1 MKKLLSLLISLSLG
15 GFTISAQAENLL
27 QVYQQARSN
36 NPELFKSAA
45 DRDVAYEKINYSR
58 GSLLPFLGLSGSYT
72 INRGFRGSDD
82 NIGTNATRGGVS
94 LKQSIFNMA
103 NWFQLSVAEQ
113 NAAIADIAYNLDE
126 QTLMLNSAT
135 AYFQVLR
142 AIDALSQISAQKSAI
157 GQQLEQTKQR
167 FKVGLVAI
175 TDVHNAQAEYD
186 NTLAQEVIAK
196 NNLDNATEALREI
209 TGVTYDQLN
218 SLDTKRFKM
227 VNSPEI
233 DGLLTQA
240 EKSNLTLIKARLNQ
254 EMAKKNIRL
263 AQSGHLPTLALDA
276 SASVGDTDQKGSEN
290 RYRGNTTKSGS
301 RSIGLTLDVPVF
313 TGGQTSSQVKQAQFS
328 YVGASQQTEGAYRL
342 MVKNVRSSH
351 NNIAASIST
360 VHAYSQSVISAESS
374 LKATNAGYSVGT
386 RTIVDVLNATTALY
400 SARTNLSNARYDYL
414 INQLNLNYS
423 LGTLSE
429 NDIAL
434 LNDDLGKPI
443 STLVSLLPN

>member
-15 GFTISAQAENLL
+15 SFTISAQAENLL

-58 GSLLPFLGLSGSYT
+58 GSLLPYLGLSGSYT
-72 INRGFRGSDD
+72 FNRGFRGSDD
-82 NIGTNATRGGVS
+82 HQGSNAKRGGVS
-94 LKQSIFNMA
+94 LKQSIFNMG
-103 NWFQLSVAEQ
+103 NWYQLSIAEQ
-113 NAAIADIAYNLDE
+113 NAAIADISYNLNE

-135 AYFQVLR
+135 AYFNVLR

-157 GQQLEQTKQR
+157 GEQLEQTKQR
-167 FKVGLVAI
+167 FNVGLVAI

-186 NTLAQEVIAK
+186 NTLAQEVVAK
-196 NNLDNATEALREI
+196 NNLDNATESLREI

-218 SLDTKRFKM
+218 SLDTQRFKM
-227 VNSPEI
+227 IQSPEI
-233 DGLLTQA
+233 NGLLTQA
-240 EKSNLTLIKARLNQ
+240 EHSNLSLISARLNQ
-254 EMAKKNIRL
+254 EMAKKNIKL
-263 AQSGHLPTLALDA
+263 ARSGHMPTLSLDA
-276 SASVGDTDQKGSEN
+276 SASVGDTDQKGSN
-290 RYRGNTTKSGS
+290 NKYRGTTNKSGS
-301 RSIGLTLDVPVF
+301 RSIGLSLDIPVF
-313 TGGQTSSQVKQAQFS
+313 AGGQTSSQVKQAQYS
-328 YVGASQQTEGAYRL
+328 YVGASQQTEGAYRQ

-360 VHAYSQSVISAESS
+360 VRAYSQSVVSAESS

-414 INQLNLNYS
+414 INQLNLKYS

-434 LNDDLGKPI
+434 LNGDLGKPI
-443 STLVSLLPN
+443 STAVSLMPN

>member
-15 GFTISAQAENLL
+15 SFTISAQAENLL

-72 INRGFRGSDD
+72 FNRGFRGSDD
-82 NIGTNATRGGVS
+82 DIGSNAKRGGVS
-94 LKQSIFNMA
+94 LKQSIFNMG
-103 NWFQLSVAEQ
+103 NWYQLSIAEQ
-113 NAAIADIAYNLDE
+113 NAAIADITYNLNE
-126 QTLMLNSAT
+126 QSLMLNSAT
-135 AYFQVLR
+135 AYFNVLR

-157 GQQLEQTKQR
+157 GEQLEQTKQR
-167 FKVGLVAI
+167 FNVGLVAI

-186 NTLAQEVIAK
+186 NTLAQEVVAK

-227 VNSPEI
+227 IKSPEI
-233 DGLLTQA
+233 NGLLTQA
-240 EKSNLTLIKARLNQ
+240 EHSNLSLISARLNQ
-254 EMAKKNIRL
+254 EMAKKNIKL
-263 AQSGHLPTLALDA
+263 ARSGHMPTLSLDA
-276 SASVGDTDQKGSEN
+276 SASVGDTDQKGSKN
-290 RYRGNTTKSGS
+290 PKRDTTNKSGS
-301 RSIGLTLDVPVF
+301 RSIGLTLDIPIF
-313 TGGQTSSQVKQAQFS
+313 AGGQTSSQVKQAQYS

-360 VHAYSQSVISAESS
+360 VRAYSQSVVSAESS

-386 RTIVDVLNATTALY
+386 RTIVDVLNATTSLY

-414 INQLNLNYS
+414 INQLNLKYS

-429 NDIAL
+429 NDIAQ
-434 LNDDLGKPI
+434 LNGDLGKPI
-443 STLVSLLPN
+443 STAVSLMPN